1 MRRILSLIL
10 IITLALPTFAGDKK
24 SKKAKKALAKSEK
37 MWHTQSSHFLI
48 EKSMADRYFSVFETY
63 GKIKEMAF
71 IDIDGDSQYEAVVRT
86 ERDFAV
92 IFDRN
97 LNIIASDEGHWPQLE
112 IFPESHLVAKRS
124 RGPGY
129 HNEYF
134 IVENSLRNGTYQ
146 ESKVYGLDAA
156 ADDVI
161 EYYAYYPPKIT
172 GDEKPET
179 LSRVE
184 LLIRVNLQGT
194 PLLLTDLTWM
204 PY

>member
-1 MRRILSLIL
+1 MRTTLFLIILSL
-10 IITLALPTFAGDKK
+10 ALPSFAGGRKA
-24 SKKAKKALAKSEK
+24 KKAQKALAKSEK
-37 MWHTQSSHFLI
+37 MWREPSTRLMI
-48 EKSMADRYFSVFETY
+48 ETTMKDHYFSVFETY
-63 GKIKEMAF
+63 GPLKEMAF
-71 IDIDGDSQYEAVVRT
+71 VDIDGDNQYEAVVRT
-86 ERDFAV
+86 TRSFAV
-92 IFDRN
+92 IFGRDG
-97 LNIIASDEGHWPQLE
+97 NIIASDEGHWPQLE

-124 RGPGY
+124 SGPGY

-134 IVENSLRNGTYQ
+134 MVDGSRRNGTYQ

-156 ADDVI
+156 AGDVI

-194 PLLLTDLTWM
+194 PLLLTDLNWM